1 MPVACIVALYE
12 ACRRVSDG
20 MLMKGKVRD
29 LVSLQKSASAQA
41 ASAGDRR
48 GMGLVEVRV
57 DVHHHDYKIST
68 SIEHL
73 QLADEIGKRA
83 SADLRYTLSIAST
96 PYANRMFRA
105 DDLMTGRP
113 RLFNS
118 CLLQRIIHALL
129 HPAGSLPIPTSV
141 HHSTPHNSRPSFRIA
156 AAIRVTRVRV

>member
-1 MPVACIVALYE
+1 
-12 ACRRVSDG
+12 
-20 MLMKGKVRD
+20 MKGKVRD

-57 DVHHHDYKIST
+57 DVHDSKIST

-83 SADLRYTLSIAST
+83 SADLRCTLSIAST

-113 RLFNS
+113 RLFHS
-118 CLLQRIIHALL
+118 CLLQPIIHALL

-141 HHSTPHNSRPSFRIA
+141 HHSTPHNSRPSFQIA
-156 AAIRVTRVRV
+156 AAIRVTRVRVQVRVHVTRILTVGI